1 MSIDYHFEWNPD
13 KAQSNITK
21 HKVSFEQAST
31 VFLDPLALSIPDEE
45 QPDNNERWVT
55 LGHSTDDKTLLVVH
69 TYRDNTNNSVTIR
82 IISARKATKHEQ
94 RQYEATT

>member
-21 HKVSFEQAST
+21 HKVSFEEAST

-45 QPDNNERWVT
+45 QPDNDERWVT
-55 LGHSTDDKTLLVVH
+55 LGHSTGDKTLLVVH
-69 TYRDNTNNSVTIR
+69 TYRDDTNNSVTIR